1 MLVCRQE
8 MEKMLVITNRLS
20 GLDGIAFDTTM
31 GKCGRENAIGRN
43 KKNGHR
49 IAKIVWGCVRVRYYV
64 LMLYY

>member
-43 KKNGHR
+43 KKKMGTELR
-49 IAKIVWGCVRVRYYV
+49 RLSGGV
-64 LMLYY
+64 